1 MIKNLPAIRETWIR
15 SLGWEG
21 PLDAGMATHSVFL
34 REEAP
39 WTEEPGG
46 LQSRGHKESDSTEQ
60 LSTAQKERAR
70 KRCQLNYD
78 TCFLKRSILRYVS
91 MLEMLKC
98 EKNWQN
104 MHVRLIPLEPV
115 VCHDQPK
122 LHFKDYKVG
131 AIDYVCF
138 YFRSLFLFL
147 IQLLSCESWKNW
159 KHRTS
164 ESCFHGQWMDT
175 V

>member
-1 MIKNLPAIRETWIR
+1 MRFPGGSDGKESACNTGDPSSIPGSGRSPGEGIGFPLQYSWASLVDQMVKNLPAIRETWIR

-70 KRCQLNYD
+70 N
-78 TCFLKRSILRYVS
+78 
-91 MLEMLKC
+91 
-98 EKNWQN
+98 
-104 MHVRLIPLEPV
+104 V
-115 VCHDQPK
+115 V
-122 LHFKDYKVG
+122 
-131 AIDYVCF
+131 
-138 YFRSLFLFL
+138 
-147 IQLLSCESWKNW
+147 N
-159 KHRTS
+159 
-164 ESCFHGQWMDT
+164 
-175 V
+175 